1 MSDPRGEE
9 LGEQL
14 DRLEALATRF
24 LADKPANSN
33 NVNTVRIEGAGS
45 IWNGLALG
53 VVFGATIMAG
63 AWMVSSQQDM
73 RESIRQAETYRA
85 AVYMVAPRLSEA
97 IDQELDK
104 RNNRYEP
111 HPDSDPAAEE
121 RAEAGGSKG
130 PGEAA
135 GP

>member
-1 MSDPRGEE
+1 MDQLKGM
-9 LGEQL
+9 EQTVNEIR
-14 DRLEALATRF
+14 DALKKRMPPHAG
-24 LADKPANSN
+24 N

-73 RESIRQAETYRA
+73 RESVRQAEAYRS

-104 RNNRYEP
+104 RNTRYEQ
-111 HPDSDPAAEE
+111 HPDPDAAEK
-121 RAEAGGSKG
+121 AQAGGNR
-130 PGEAA
+130 PGAKAA